1 MPIIKPRFEPGNI
14 VKVRVGVHGNYSTPR
29 AVILGKYT
37 AHDGLDYL
45 YTAESWFLKGNF
57 GHKNYAHETDFTLLE
72 VGTPPGFGLHDTVRR
87 KYTEEAEV
95 ITTYAMLTAIE
106 KEWWLWELLTREVLP
121 IKKLFLETLYGK
133 PFKELVK
140 AGVVD
145 DTGCILDKEKL
156 RSLESWEDLLK

>member
-1 MPIIKPRFEPGNI
+1 MPIIKPKFEPGNI
-14 VKVRVGVHGNYSTPR
+14 VSVKVGLHGNYATPR

-37 AHDGLDYL
+37 MYASLDWL
-45 YTAESWFLKGNF
+45 YISEDWFLRGDF
-57 GHKNYAHETDFTLLE
+57 DHKNYAHETDFALLE
-72 VGTPPGFGLHDTVRR
+72 VGTPPGFKLHDTVRYRGR
-87 KYTEEAEV
+87 KETEV
-95 ITTYAMLTAIE
+95 ITTYAMLTEI
-106 KEWWLWELLTREVLP
+106 KKSWWLWELLTREVPP

-140 AGVVD
+140 AGVVN